1 MDAETGLPRPD
12 YEGGSLVNLMA
23 ELEWRLTGAAVAPRL
38 HDPLAS
44 ALPEASVYVLLVV
57 DGLGAGQLDH
67 PAASSMRAARA
78 GTLDAPFPT
87 TTTVGLCSL
96 VTGHP
101 PARHGV
107 LGYMILLPDFP
118 WPVNALKWVNPATGR
133 AVFYDTG
140 RLLPFPNLWERLRG
154 AGVECFT
161 VQPAEFAD
169 TPLSRAL
176 YRGCEFVGA
185 RGPGATAAA
194 VRRLCSA
201 SGGKRLIMAYENG
214 VDVAAHMFG
223 QRSRQYEGAL
233 RTADWLWERLAAD
246 LPKGAVLA
254 ATADHGHIDYPT
266 DRRHLIPRSL
276 TQGLQVFGDT
286 RALYV
291 KGPSHLIAELG
302 EYLPAAWRPAREL
315 EPLWGPGGDRALG
328 VRPDGAFLADPGWVI
343 VPRHMNKK
351 MIGAHGGLSP
361 AERQV
366 PLLVAGN

>member
-1 MDAETGLPRPD
+1 MDAGGGLARPD

-23 ELEWRLTGAAVAPRL
+23 ELEWRLTGTAVAPRL
-38 HDPLAS
+38 HAPLAS

-67 PAASSMRAARA
+67 PEASGMRAALA

-107 LGYMILLPDFP
+107 LGYMILLPDIP
-118 WPVNALKWVNPATGR
+118 GPVNALRWVNPSTGR

-140 RLLPFPNLWERLRG
+140 SLLPSPNLWERLRG

-161 VQPAEFAD
+161 VQPAEFTN

-176 YRGCEFVGA
+176 YRGCEFAGVRGSGA
-185 RGPGATAAA
+185 MAAA

-201 SGGKRLIMAYENG
+201 PGRKRLIMVYENG

-223 QRSRQYEGAL
+223 QRDRRYEGAL
-233 RTADWLWERLAAD
+233 RAADRLWERLAAE
-246 LPKGAVLA
+246 LPPGAVLA

-266 DRRHLIPRSL
+266 ERRHLIHRSL
-276 TQGLQVFGDT
+276 TEGLQVFGDT

-291 KGPSHLIAELG
+291 KGPSELILELG
-302 EYLPAAWRPAREL
+302 ADLPASWHPVREL
-315 EPLWGPGGDRALG
+315 APLWGPNEARG

-366 PLLVAGN
+366 PLLIAGN